1 MKNAALKRNKLIV
14 LAAMTHIVRSPDV
27 RRIQRLMEEWN
38 CKSEKVGR
46 KMVETKRI
54 KCVRNKG
61 G

>member
-1 MKNAALKRNKLIV
+1 V

-38 CKSEKVGR
+38 CKSEKAGR

-54 KCVRNKG
+54 TCIRNKG